1 MAKQPN
7 QKLKI
12 LYILQLLQK
21 KSDENHPISV
31 AAILE
36 ELERYDISA
45 ERKSIYSDIEQL
57 RQFGFDIEMNH
68 SRTSGGYYLASRDF
82 ELAELKILVDSIQ
95 ASKFIT
101 TNKTRALIKK
111 LSNLCSDDQAK
122 QLKHEVHVMDRVKT
136 GNENIFYNVDAINEA
151 LIKKVMIRF
160 SYFSWNEKGEF
171 VLKNSKQKYEVTP
184 LGLTFQNENY
194 YLIAYHHDKKEK
206 RHYRVDKMK
215 NIEVTSINKISSDE
229 IGEFDL
235 VKYSNENFG
244 MYAGEVET
252 VHLKLKK
259 SLIGIVIDRFG
270 TDISI
275 RELDEEY
282 CDVRV
287 TVAIS
292 GQFFGWLAGIGEN
305 ICIFSPDKIRN
316 QYIDYL
322 NEIIEKHK

>member
-171 VLKNSKQKYEVTP
+171 VPRGNVSREQVAKIIY
-184 LGLTFQNENY
+184 LT
-194 YLIAYHHDKKEK
+194 LEK
-206 RHYRVDKMK
+206 
-215 NIEVTSINKISSDE
+215 T
-229 IGEFDL
+229 GF
-235 VKYSNENFG
+235 
-244 MYAGEVET
+244 
-252 VHLKLKK
+252 
-259 SLIGIVIDRFG
+259 
-270 TDISI
+270 
-275 RELDEEY
+275 
-282 CDVRV
+282 
-287 TVAIS
+287 
-292 GQFFGWLAGIGEN
+292 
-305 ICIFSPDKIRN
+305 
-316 QYIDYL
+316 
-322 NEIIEKHK
+322 EK